1 MMNIE
6 ERLQNLEETVA
17 SLTRIEELR
26 DDLASQVNNKVEERL
41 KIYKENHTNI

>member
-17 SLTRIEELR
+17 SLTRVEELR
-26 DDLASQVNNKVEERL
+26 DDLASQVNNKVDM
-41 KIYKENHTNI
+41 KIRFVLTF

>member
-17 SLTRIEELR
+17 SLTRVEELR
-26 DDLASQVNNKVEERL
+26 DDLASQVNTKVEERL
-41 KIYKENHTNI
+41 KVYKENHTNI